1 MRTRTGNQSDMAKL
15 RRPVN
20 KPTIMDK
27 SLGTLLHFFGVFQFT
42 QDQPLLSPHKQCW
55 TSVSRIFFRVP
66 TLYVSVQGEGGWEIE
81 LQGNF
86 EKDALFYEG
95 TQNEY
100 CITVPRTFVHDC
112 STCAN
117 SVEISLRVNIHLLEC
132 PVVMDIAF
140 MIDVS
145 GSIPWQDIADVKEM
159 MKKVTSRFLISSTG
173 K

>member
-1 MRTRTGNQSDMAKL
+1 M
-15 RRPVN
+15 
-20 KPTIMDK
+20 
-27 SLGTLLHFFGVFQFT
+27 
-42 QDQPLLSPHKQCW
+42 
-55 TSVSRIFFRVP
+55 
-66 TLYVSVQGEGGWEIE
+66 
-81 LQGNF
+81 
-86 EKDALFYEG
+86 FYEG